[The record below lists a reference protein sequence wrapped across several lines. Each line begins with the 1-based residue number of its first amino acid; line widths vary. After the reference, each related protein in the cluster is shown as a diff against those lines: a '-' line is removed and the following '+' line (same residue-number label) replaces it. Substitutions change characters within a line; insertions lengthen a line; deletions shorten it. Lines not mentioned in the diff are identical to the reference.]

1 MKNVRIANKEIMIAG
16 IRRQHEILLN
26 LASTLE
32 AKELFDESDHKLY
45 ESVAKEVEE
54 NLKKLRRLG
63 SDILKPQSSTL
74 FYFL

>member
-1 MKNVRIANKEIMIAG
+1 MKNARIANKEIMIAG
-16 IRRQHEILLN
+16 LRRQHEILFN

-32 AKELFDESDHKLY
+32 SKEQFDESDQKLY
-45 ESVAKEVEE
+45 ESVAKEVED

-63 SDILKPQSSTL
+63 NDILKPQSSTL